1 MRRYKKYLLLV
12 CLSSFIHISY
22 AQRVSDTTAVIKEY
36 NKLMAFISQPYIHY
50 AMLSKVAADPVM
62 LEEDTLTSTGEFY
75 KDQNNIYYSG
85 GQDEMYLEDSFKIQI
100 NHERKTIWISK
111 IDDAA
116 KEKLSMLPLSG
127 KKFSD
132 MLRQEYTISRS
143 SLNDSTGQFTF
154 DTKPV
159 AGAASEK
166 TTNIT
171 VVYLKKKYLI
181 KQMNIEVRMQE
192 PAADAIVAALKGEGV
207 DVAKLTQ
214 TIDGKDYLVKKQRL
228 EVSYSDLDIT
238 KQSVAQMPN
247 WRNALEYDESTKSF
261 KAIGAYTGYA
271 ITKMF

>member
-1 MRRYKKYLLLV
+1 MKRYKKYLLLV
-12 CLSSFIHISY
+12 CLSGFIQHISY
-22 AQRVSDTTAVIKEY
+22 AQRVSDTTAVIKDY

-50 AMLSKVAADPVM
+50 TMLSRVAADPVM
-62 LEEDTLTSTGEFY
+62 LAEDTLTSTGEFY
-75 KDQNNIYYSG
+75 KNQNDIYYSG

-132 MLRQEYTISRS
+132 MLREEYTISRS
-143 SLNDSTGQFTF
+143 SLNDSTGQFSF

-159 AGAASEK
+159 VGAASQK

-171 VVYLKKKYLI
+171 VVYLKKRYLI
-181 KQMNIEVRMQE
+181 KEMDIEVRMQE

-228 EVSYSDLDIT
+228 EVNYNDLEVT
-238 KQSVAQMPN
+238 KQSVSQMPS
-247 WRNALEYDESTKSF
+247 WKNALEYDES
-261 KAIGAYTGYA
+261 IGAYIGYA